1 MTQKGSLTVVGTG
14 IKFASQLTPE
24 AEGYIRQADKLYYV
38 VPGPFANDWLT
49 QLNPTA
55 ESLAGLYAEGRRRLD
70 TYEEM
75 VSTILTAVR
84 QNKKVCT
91 IFYGH
96 PGVFAIPSHEA
107 IRLAQAEGFAAQM
120 LPGISAED
128 CLFADLGI
136 DPGIY
141 GCQSFEATDFL
152 VRQRRFDPYS
162 HLVLWQVGII
172 GEVKRG
178 KPQSQVGIQLLAQT
192 LLNTYDEMHEV
203 AVYEAARYPIHYP
216 RIERLALKELAKTI
230 PSLLSTLYV
239 PPKGE
244 APLNQAIMIQL
255 NLTVDD
261 VLKQW

>member
-1 MTQKGSLTVVGTG
+1 MAQKASLTVVGTG

-24 AEGYIRQADKLYYV
+24 AEGYIRQADKLFYV
-38 VPGPFANDWLT
+38 VPGPFADEWLT
-49 QLNPTA
+49 KLNPTA
-55 ESLAGLYAEGRRRLD
+55 ESLAGLYAEGKKRLD

-75 VSTILTAVR
+75 ANTILTAVR
-84 QNKKVCT
+84 QDQKVCA

-107 IRLAQAEGFAAQM
+107 IRLARAEGYAAQM

-178 KPQSQVGIQLLAQT
+178 KPQSKVGIQLLAQT
-192 LLNTYDEMHEV
+192 LRKTYEPTHEV
-203 AVYEAARYPIHYP
+203 VVYEAARYPIHAP
-216 RIERLALKELAKTI
+216 RIERLTLATLGDMT
-230 PSLLSTLYV
+230 PPLLSTLYV

-244 APLNQAIMIQL
+244 APLNQAIMDHL
-255 NLTVDD
+255 NLTIDD